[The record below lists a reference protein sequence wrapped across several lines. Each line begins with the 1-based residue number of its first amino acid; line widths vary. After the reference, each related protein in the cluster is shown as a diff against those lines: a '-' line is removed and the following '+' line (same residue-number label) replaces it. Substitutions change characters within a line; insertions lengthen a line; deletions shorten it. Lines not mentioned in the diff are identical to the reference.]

1 MKMTTENTNEVPN
14 IISPGSNKECR
25 DDNNDPVLSK
35 ISVQPERVSE
45 EPLYP
50 TETTNKVANISPG
63 SSNVWRD
70 DENNGVLS
78 QIAVHQERVSDEN
91 MPHQEADEESSR
103 YALDFMK

>member
-63 SSNVWRD
+63 SNNNWRD
-70 DENNGVLS
+70 DDNNGVLENTNEVANIS
-78 QIAVHQERVSDEN
+78 PGSSNVS
-91 MPHQEADEESSR
+91 
-103 YALDFMK
+103 